1 MFRKNVKISKRAGAL
16 LAVVCLSMGTLVA
29 AATTFSVGGGTWSYG
44 VGSTVW
50 SNYHHPSKIHGSSVV
65 NGNGVTDTDYNR
77 QPGETSHASAT
88 AVDGKTDHAYYC
100 IGQR

>member
-29 AATTFSVGGGTWSYG
+29 AATTVSVGGGTWSYG

-77 QPGETSHASAT
+77 QQLLTVRQTMRIIALGSDSSYLKRA
-88 AVDGKTDHAYYC
+88 
-100 IGQR
+100 